1 MMKGLVIM
9 RRSLKRS
16 AMVVVL
22 VFLLLCSAVPAFA
35 QDLPEPFCGNLSED
49 DCGILVSAQEAALE
63 VSSGVYNSEINFQ
76 LAGVPGLPVEEISF
90 NVTQDA
96 SYAVDP
102 ELMAELAA
110 MQMMSAEEMAENM
123 EAMVDLMLNL
133 YATLSYDGEMN
144 LTLPEDIAA
153 LLSAQAGMEIPEE
166 IRLQIRVVDGY
177 GYLNLEDLVPFA
189 QSPEDAEQ
197 LQGWAGLDLLT
208 LMKSGLQEGMQQGE
222 MDSSMAGFGMG
233 NFLNSEEGRA
243 MIEPYLIVT
252 RERDDT
258 VGDQDVAVFTNKVD
272 VGKFVGSPLF
282 RDLVI
287 SQLDVIN
294 EAADTNLTEQEVTE
308 MLTMLT
314 FVGPMLFTG
323 LDFHTTQAI
332 GLEDFYTYRS
342 DFVFNWDLSSLVAVA
357 RMVDSSGEMGLSAM
371 MGDVAPIIS
380 LEVTSDASDHNN
392 APEITAP
399 DGAQII
405 PPEALQ

>member
-1 MMKGLVIM
+1 M
-9 RRSLKRS
+9 RRSLKKS
-16 AMVVVL
+16 VMVVAL

-49 DCGILVSAQEAALE
+49 DCSILVSAQEAALT
-63 VSSGVYNSEINFQ
+63 VGSGVYNSEINFQ
-76 LAGVPGLPVEEISF
+76 LAGVPGLPVEEVSF
-90 NVTQDA
+90 NLTQDA
-96 SYAVDP
+96 TYAVDP

-123 EAMVDLMLNL
+123 EAMLDLMLNL
-133 YATLSYDGEMN
+133 YGTLSYEGEMN
-144 LTLPEDIAA
+144 LTMPEEIAE
-153 LLSAQAGMEIPEE
+153 LLSAQAGTTVPEE

-177 GYLNLEDLVPFA
+177 GYLNLEDLAPFA
-189 QSPEDAEQ
+189 PPDQAEQ
-197 LQGWAGLDLLT
+197 LQGWAGIDLLT
-208 LMKSGLQEGMQQGE
+208 LMKAGLQEGMQEGA
-222 MDSSMAGFGMG
+222 MDSSMAGFGVG

-252 RERDDT
+252 RDEDDT

-287 SQLDVIN
+287 SQLDTIN
-294 EAADTNLTEQEVTE
+294 AAAETNLTEQEVTE

-314 FVGPMLFTG
+314 FVGPMLFAG

-332 GLEDFYTYRS
+332 GVEDFYTYRS

-371 MGDVAPIIS
+371 MGDVAPIIN
-380 LEVTSDASDHNN
+380 LEIATDASDHNN
-392 APEITAP
+392 TPEITAP
-399 DGAQII
+399 EDAQII
-405 PPEALQ
+405 PLEALQ

>member
-1 MMKGLVIM
+1 
-9 RRSLKRS
+9 
-16 AMVVVL
+16 MVVVL

-35 QDLPEPFCGNLSED
+35 QDLPEPFCGNLSAD
-49 DCGILVSAQEAALE
+49 DCDILVSAQEAALT
-63 VSSGVYNSEINFQ
+63 VGSGVYNSEINFQ
-76 LAGVPGLPVEEISF
+76 LAGIPGLPVEEVSF
-90 NVTQDA
+90 NLTQDA

-133 YATLSYDGEMN
+133 YATLAYDGEMN
-144 LTLPEDIAA
+144 LTLPADIAA
-153 LLSAQAGMEIPEE
+153 LMSAQAGTPIPEE
-166 IRLQIRVVDGY
+166 IRLQVRVVDGY
-177 GYLNLEDLVPFA
+177 GYLNLEDLAPFA
-189 QSPEDAEQ
+189 PPDQAEQ
-197 LQGWAGLDLLT
+197 FQGWAGLDLLT
-208 LMKSGLQEGMQQGE
+208 LMKAGLQEGMQEGA
-222 MDSSMAGFGMG
+222 MDSSMAGFGVG

-252 RERDDT
+252 RERADT
-258 VGDQDVAVFTNKVD
+258 VGDQDVAVFTNKID

-323 LDFHTTQAI
+323 LDFHTTQAV
-332 GLEDFYTYRS
+332 GLEDFYTYHS
-342 DFVFNWDLSSLVAVA
+342 DVVFNWDLSSLVAVA
-357 RMVDSSGEMGLSAM
+357 RMVDSSGEMGLSAI
-371 MGDVAPIIS
+371 MGDVAPVINF
-380 LEVTSDASDHNN
+380 EVATDTSDHNN

-399 DGAQII
+399 EGAQII
-405 PPEALQ
+405 SPDALQ